1 MISVW
6 IVLASTPLTTYGLLI
21 YEQVD
26 YSLDEDWL
34 RWGKLG
40 VQKWMLSTAG
50 AAVVA
55 TGEEPQHVR
64 LDSQPSSWE
73 DVPPVSTNRLLPN
86 VALPNDRV
94 WNGEMDNVWDQEGPE
109 ELTNFSWD
117 MPFLALPEQGACQV
131 SNHCRI

>member
-6 IVLASTPLTTYGLLI
+6 IVLASTPLTTCGPLI

-50 AAVVA
+50 SAFVA
-55 TGEEPQHVR
+55 TG

-73 DVPPVSTNRLLPN
+73 NVPPVSTNMLLPN
-86 VALPNDRV
+86 VGLPNDRL
-94 WNGEMDNVWDQEGPE
+94 WNGGMDNVWVQDGSE

-131 SNHCRI
+131 SDHCQI